1 MAFRLLLFAAW
12 NWAFL
17 LTGSG
22 ASNQIAA
29 LDTACRVVRGER
41 KAALEAPAFVYRLDT
56 AEGLRA
62 ESFENR
68 LTGQKISLG
77 LGAEME
83 VDLGPLGGPLVTPKW
98 RVTES
103 PAAASG
109 PANEATF
116 VLVSDAPALS
126 ARVTYRWNGTEPVL
140 RKFVE
145 VTNRTDREVSLLNL
159 RLGTYRTDARLAD
172 REIGFPL
179 YLDGE
184 FFISVAHPAGW
195 ATGKDSVASLR
206 QYPGTK
212 LSPGQSFTAMET
224 IYGVGA
230 AGDARKTFLAHIR
243 SRMRRV
249 VRHHDHP
256 YAIFDN
262 FASWS
267 LKDNGFTENTEANEL
282 YSLNRLA
289 ESQRATGCK
298 FDLCNIHFWVDHA
311 GDLIRFNPKRFPN
324 GIAKIKAKLDEMG
337 VAPGLW
343 IDSSMADWSIGG
355 NPEVRSSLTDDQ
367 GFFCRASEPIKSM
380 YLKAFLHHIREE
392 GIREIKFDN
401 LRTTCN
407 NTRHGHL
414 PGIYST
420 EAIENSVIEFL
431 EALDKECPEVFLI
444 LYWGHRSPWWL
455 LHGDT
460 LFDSGIGIEAATPST
475 QPSAYAR
482 DSITQKL
489 DQAQRHASDVP
500 SLGKD
505 SLGVWLSDWA
515 WNSSVG
521 KERWQ
526 EGMVMDI
533 CRGSL
538 LAQLWA
544 DREWLSP
551 PEWQQM
557 ADLIGLLRAQPK
569 CFANPRF
576 ILGNA
581 QQDDPYGYCCTDGQ
595 RAFLALNNCTW
606 KDSRL
611 TLRLNS
617 AWGLPDGRNW
627 DLYRWY
633 PRPARLNPQPST
645 LNLRTA
651 EAFGDTV
658 AIALRPFEVDLLEV
672 IPAGQSPSLGR
683 KLPVEHIPD
692 GFVESSRA
700 VQVTVKDLNQPKPDA
715 ESESRWTVLDVI
727 QTRSVGGTTLTRQPD
742 GSLLAGGENPPT
754 DTYIITAKT
763 ALDRITG
770 IRIEALPD
778 PSLPG
783 NGPGRAVNGNF
794 ALCDLQVT
802 CAPLTVGPSP
812 RREGST
818 PDWVAGSGYAS
829 GAATNSVALYKPMAD
844 FSQEGYGGWPVAAAI
859 DGDSATGWS
868 VDPAEGM
875 RHEALF
881 QMKTPV
887 GYAGGTK
894 LVFTLKQGERQHT
907 LGRFRLSATTA
918 LPPFPKPP
926 ESGLHKLLVQGQAP
940 TSAVGGILVVAAR
953 LGHGGEPTYVGNVG
967 VHFTASG
974 TLAGKSA
981 PWLPVLGKET
991 YPSAWQAWRVE
1002 IGASVSMQPFE
1013 LSITTKA
1020 PVNLESGFTAHFLPR

>member
-1 MAFRLLLFAAW
+1 MALGLGCGLL
-12 NWAFL
+12 
-17 LTGSG
+17 
-22 ASNQIAA
+22 A
-29 LDTACRVVRGER
+29 LQAVAQGTCRVVRKDGEVV
-41 KAALEAPAFVYRLDT
+41 LESPAFVFRLDT

-68 LTGQKISLG
+68 LTGRKISLG
-77 LGAEME
+77 LGAE
-83 VDLGPLGGPLVTPKW
+83 VDLDLGPLGGPFATPKW
-98 RVTES
+98 RVTDS

-109 PANEATF
+109 AAVEAAF

-126 ARVTYRWNGTEPVL
+126 ARITYRWNGTEPVL
-140 RKFVE
+140 RKFIE
-145 VTNRTDREVSLLNL
+145 LTNRADREVSLLNL
-159 RLGTYRTDARLAD
+159 RLGTYRTEARLAD
-172 REIGFPL
+172 REIGFPV

-184 FFISVAHPAGW
+184 FFMSVAHPAGW

-212 LSPGQSFTAMET
+212 LASGQSFTAMET
-224 IYGVGA
+224 VYGVGP
-230 AGDARKTFLAHIR
+230 AGDARQTFLAHVR

-262 FASWS
+262 FGSWS
-267 LKDNGFTENTEANEL
+267 LKVDGFTENTEANEL

-289 ESQRATGCK
+289 ESQRATGCR
-298 FDLCNIHFWVDHA
+298 FDLCNIHFWVDHS

-324 GIAKIKAKLDEMG
+324 GIAKVKEKLDEMG
-337 VAPGLW
+337 VATGLW
-343 IDSSMADWSIGG
+343 IDSSMANWSIGG
-355 NPEVRSSLTDDQ
+355 NPEVKASFSDDE

-380 YLKAFLHHIREE
+380 YLKAFLYHIREE
-392 GIREIKFDN
+392 GVREIKFDN

-407 NTRHGHL
+407 NPNHTHL
-414 PGIYST
+414 PGVYST

-431 EALDKECPEVFLI
+431 DALDKECPDVFLI

-557 ADLIGLLRAQPK
+557 ADLIALLRAQPK
-569 CFANPRF
+569 CFANPQF

-581 QQDDPYGYCCTDGQ
+581 ERDEPYGYCCTDGQ

-606 KDSRL
+606 KDNRL
-611 TLRLNS
+611 TLRLDS
-617 AWGLPDGRNW
+617 ALGLPDGRNW

-633 PRPARLNPQPST
+633 PSPARLKG
-645 LNLRTA
+645 A
-651 EAFGDTV
+651 EESFGDTV
-658 AIALRPFEVDLLEV
+658 SIALRSFEVNLLEV
-672 IPAGQSPSLGR
+672 VPAGQPPSLSR
-683 KLPVEHIPD
+683 RLPVEPIPE
-692 GFVESSRA
+692 GFAEASRA
-700 VQVTVKDLNQPKPDA
+700 VQVAVQDLSAPRPNA
-715 ESESRWTVLDVI
+715 ESESMWTVLEVI
-727 QTRSVGGTTLTRQPD
+727 QTRSADGTTLTRQPD
-742 GSLLAGGENPPT
+742 GSLLASGESPPT
-754 DTYIITAKT
+754 DTYVITART
-763 ALDRITG
+763 ALERITG
-770 IRIEALPD
+770 FRLEALPD

-802 CAPLTVGPSP
+802 CAPLKHGAEASP
-812 RREGST
+812 
-818 PDWVAGSGYAS
+818 VAIC
-829 GAATNSVALYKPMAD
+829 NPMAD

-859 DGDSATGWS
+859 DGNPATGWS

-881 QMKTPV
+881 QAKTPV
-887 GYAGGTK
+887 GFAGGTR

-907 LGRFRLSATTA
+907 LGRFRLSVTTA
-918 LPPFPKPP
+918 PPPFPKPP
-926 ESGLHKLLVQGQAP
+926 ETGLRKLLVQGQAP
-940 TSAVGGILVVAAR
+940 ASTRGGILVVAAR
-953 LGHGGEPTYVGNVG
+953 LGHGLVLAHLSNVG
-967 VHFTASG
+967 AHFTASG
-974 TLAGKSA
+974 MLARESA
-981 PWLPVLGKET
+981 PWRPVLGKET
-991 YPSAWQAWRVE
+991 YPSPWQAWRVE
-1002 IGASVSMQPFE
+1002 VEASASPHPFE

-1020 PVNLESGFTAHFLPR
+1020 PVNLESGFTAHFLPH